1 LCEQSGLGSR
11 QGVEK
16 MAEKELMAIEPVPE
30 QRVDP
35 LLYRLVV
42 GALAGG
48 LLAVVVGGLVLA
60 GLGRDVPAALYAIG
74 AACGGSLG
82 GLLAP
87 SPVK

>member
-1 LCEQSGLGSR
+1 MDEQLR
-11 QGVEK
+11 AV
-16 MAEKELMAIEPVPE
+16 EPVPE

-42 GALAGG
+42 GALSFGMM
-48 LLAVVVGGLVLA
+48 AVVVGGLVLA
-60 GLGRDVPAALYAIG
+60 GLGKEVPGSLIAIG

-87 SPVK
+87 SPAK

>member
-1 LCEQSGLGSR
+1 MVEQARS
-11 QGVEK
+11 V
-16 MAEKELMAIEPVPE
+16 EPVPE

-48 LLAVVVGGLVLA
+48 MLLIVVGGLVLTA
-60 GLGRDVPAALYAIG
+60 LGQDVPGSLVAIG